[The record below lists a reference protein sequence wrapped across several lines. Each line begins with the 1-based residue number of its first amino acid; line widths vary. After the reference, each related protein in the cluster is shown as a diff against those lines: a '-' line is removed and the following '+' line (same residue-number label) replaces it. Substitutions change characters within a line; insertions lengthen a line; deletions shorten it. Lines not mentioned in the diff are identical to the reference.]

1 MRGFDNVKG
10 VKKFTQTSDVCMAIQ
25 TLLENSTTEAW
36 SEQMEDDA
44 RIVEALKQN
53 ELRGVHPRVSKK
65 LH

>member
-1 MRGFDNVKG
+1 MFI
-10 VKKFTQTSDVCMAIQ
+10 DVQ

-65 LH
+65 KLH